1 MQPSALPAANFSVG
15 PWNRSA
21 VHQLQ
26 KEHREICVC
35 VRISLNKFVF
45 HFTSSAFILRYE
57 LSPIDV
63 CASFAWVK
71 ANSDKL
77 CFIPFSIA
85 GSISGGCRAHAVYSW
100 AMSRRKVRSSCRWWG
115 GMLWMG
121 CHAVERAIC
130 FLFADTSCSAS
141 RRRREASRLQHLCF
155 SWLIL
160 DEQTRH
166 HHHPHHPL
174 PGPRACSGTNAGR
187 NKGLSWWVGSP
198 TPITPRYPLEASTA
212 RLREKV
218 SRGDIS
224 QVRVLSG
231 KVKYSEAICNT
242 VD

>member
-85 GSISGGCRAHAVYSW
+85 GSISGGCWTQCTAGPW
-100 AMSRRKVRSSCRWWG
+100 AGVKS
-115 GMLWMG
+115 
-121 CHAVERAIC
+121 
-130 FLFADTSCSAS
+130 
-141 RRRREASRLQHLCF
+141 
-155 SWLIL
+155 
-160 DEQTRH
+160 
-166 HHHPHHPL
+166 
-174 PGPRACSGTNAGR
+174 GPRVADGEGCSGWGAMRSRGQFAFSSRIPLALQAGGEERHRAYSTSALADWYLTNTPVNTPTPPILAPVQMQAEI
-187 NKGLSWWVGSP
+187 KGLSCWVRSP
-198 TPITPRYPLEASTA
+198 KPIAPRYPLEASTA
-212 RLREKV
+212 QTSQGKGLSRWHIPGTGFVRKSEILR
-218 SRGDIS
+218 SN
-224 QVRVLSG
+224 L
-231 KVKYSEAICNT
+231 
-242 VD
+242 

>member
-1 MQPSALPAANFSVG
+1 MQPSTLLAANFSVG
-15 PWNRSA
+15 PWNRST

-166 HHHPHHPL
+166 HHHPHHP
-174 PGPRACSGTNAGR
+174 GPRACSGTNAGR
-187 NKGLSWWVGSP
+187 NKGTFVLGQVPQAHCSPIPSGSKHRTSQGKGLSRWHIPGTGFVRKSE
-198 TPITPRYPLEASTA
+198 I
-212 RLREKV
+212 LR
-218 SRGDIS
+218 SN
-224 QVRVLSG
+224 L
-231 KVKYSEAICNT
+231 
-242 VD
+242 